1 MIGTQI
7 DNYRILE
14 KIGDGGMGSVYKA
27 VDVML
32 EREVALKFLRPE
44 LASQPDLV
52 ERFRSEA
59 IVLAKLHHPNIAS
72 LYGLHK
78 HGDDFFMAMEYVRG
92 ETLDAM
98 IRTAKQLPI
107 EQASEVAASV
117 LGALDYAHKQGI
129 VHRDIKSANII
140 LGPNGTKV
148 MDFGIA
154 RVLGTD
160 RRTRVGFV
168 VGTIG
173 YMAPEQIQGLD
184 VDGRAD
190 IYALGVVLYEMI
202 TGRVPFEGESEWAVM
217 QAQVQQMPVP
227 PRVFASHIPVSLE
240 NTVMRALAKQA
251 ADRFQTAHEF
261 QKAIQG
267 ALRQSG
273 FHQTTSFIAVPQED
287 QMIAAPS
294 DETREHK
301 SNPHLASGEVAIG
314 SGAFAVP
321 PPVPRVPTAPPQPP
335 PSAPAASAAT
345 PAAPVAVPPA
355 APAIAAPVAA
365 MPAAAPAAARKPV
378 ANAAPV
384 KGPAQS
390 KGVGMAAIAV
400 GLVVVLLGGAAAVGY
415 RMWKARTADSPVEE
429 TTASTETTPTTDVP
443 GTPAPAPPAAVAP
456 PTPAAPTAVTPGGP
470 PTATTTK
477 PTVPGVPGAPGA
489 KPTAPAKPTG
499 KTTLTA
505 TPLIVDTP
513 APAVAD
519 PTPAKPEQPAA
530 VFGGVRVVT
539 RPGRRAQETSA
550 VLELRGS
557 ELRVRPLGSPERV
570 VAYSSIHGAWFGT
583 LRIDRLV
590 GDDTRHL
597 LFLDV
602 GGTPLVLRLD
612 KANYRTILP
621 AFESRS
627 GVSVNNR
634 GDVTLADVER

>member
-92 ETLDAM
+92 ETLDAT
-98 IRTAKQLPI
+98 IRTSKQLAIP
-107 EQASEVAASV
+107 QASDVASSV
-117 LGALDYAHKQGI
+117 LGALEYAHSQGI

-140 LGPNGTKV
+140 LGPTGCKV

-173 YMAPEQIQGLD
+173 YMAPEQIQGMD

-240 NTVMRALAKQA
+240 NTVMRALAKQPQ
-251 ADRFQTAHEF
+251 DRFQSAVEF
-261 QKAIQG
+261 QRAIQG

-273 FHQTTSFIAVPQED
+273 FHQTTSFIAVPQQED
-287 QMIAAPS
+287 SMIAAPG

-301 SNPHLASGEVAIG
+301 SNPHLASGEVAVG
-314 SGAFAVP
+314 SGAFVMPPPSPASLTGPQQAFP
-321 PPVPRVPTAPPQPP
+321 PPVPRVPTAPAQPVPTP
-335 PSAPAASAAT
+335 PAAVRPVAAVPAAGAPAQAKAAQAKAASAS
-345 PAAPVAVPPA
+345 
-355 APAIAAPVAA
+355 
-365 MPAAAPAAARKPV
+365 PAAARRSNAPLIAMLAVV
-378 ANAAPV
+378 A
-384 KGPAQS
+384 
-390 KGVGMAAIAV
+390 
-400 GLVVVLLGGAAAVGY
+400 VVVAGGGAVAW
-415 RMWKARTADSPVEE
+415 RMWKARAAEVPPAE
-429 TTASTETTPTTDVP
+429 TTQAATDPAATLDPAASVPPPAASVAPTPIV
-443 GTPAPAPPAAVAP
+443 PAPATSSGSGHGKANDADSWRSYARGQAAGGQADRTRNAHGHAARRRNARGSGSRRAGPARVAGGGLWRRACRHPARTPRAGNVGRPRAAWRRPAGASAGRTRTRRGVFDGAERLVWHLARRSARRRRHPPPAVPQCRWPAP
-456 PTPAAPTAVTPGGP
+456 RAQARQGQLPDHP
-470 PTATTTK
+470 
-477 PTVPGVPGAPGA
+477 PGARSPQR
-489 KPTAPAKPTG
+489 PQDHRPRRS
-499 KTTLTA
+499 
-505 TPLIVDTP
+505 
-513 APAVAD
+513 VA
-519 PTPAKPEQPAA
+519 
-530 VFGGVRVVT
+530 G
-539 RPGRRAQETSA
+539 
-550 VLELRGS
+550 
-557 ELRVRPLGSPERV
+557 
-570 VAYSSIHGAWFGT
+570 
-583 LRIDRLV
+583 
-590 GDDTRHL
+590 
-597 LFLDV
+597 
-602 GGTPLVLRLD
+602 
-612 KANYRTILP
+612 
-621 AFESRS
+621 
-627 GVSVNNR
+627 
-634 GDVTLADVER
+634 

>member
-92 ETLDAM
+92 ETLDAT
-98 IRTAKQLPI
+98 IRTSKQLAIP
-107 EQASEVAASV
+107 QASDVASSV
-117 LGALDYAHKQGI
+117 LGALEYAHSQGI

-140 LGPNGTKV
+140 LGPTGCKV

-173 YMAPEQIQGLD
+173 YMAPEQIQGMD

-240 NTVMRALAKQA
+240 NTVMRALAKQPQ
-251 ADRFQTAHEF
+251 DRFQSAVEF
-261 QKAIQG
+261 QRAIQG

-273 FHQTTSFIAVPQED
+273 FHQTTSFIAVPQQED
-287 QMIAAPS
+287 SMIAAPG

-301 SNPHLASGEVAIG
+301 SNPHLASGEVAVG
-314 SGAFAVP
+314 SGAFVMPPPSPASLTGPQQAFP
-321 PPVPRVPTAPPQPP
+321 PPVPRVPTAPAQPVPTP
-335 PSAPAASAAT
+335 PAAVRPVAAVPAAGAPAQAKAAQAKAASAS
-345 PAAPVAVPPA
+345 
-355 APAIAAPVAA
+355 
-365 MPAAAPAAARKPV
+365 PAAARRSNAPLIAMLAVV
-378 ANAAPV
+378 A
-384 KGPAQS
+384 
-390 KGVGMAAIAV
+390 
-400 GLVVVLLGGAAAVGY
+400 VVVAGGEAVAW
-415 RMWKARTADSPVEE
+415 RMWKARAAEVPPAE
-429 TTASTETTPTTDVP
+429 TTQAATDPAATLDPAASVPPPAASVAPTPIVPAPVPPVAPATAKPTTPT
-443 GTPAPAPPAAVAP
+443 
-456 PTPAAPTAVTPGGP
+456 
-470 PTATTTK
+470 
-477 PTVPGVPGAPGA
+477 PGAATPGA
-489 KPTAPAKPTG
+489 KPPAARPTG
-499 KTTLTA
+499 RATLTA
-505 TPLIVDTP
+505 TPLVVETPEVPVVD
-513 APAVAD
+513 APAR
-519 PTPAKPEQPAA
+519 PELPAA

-550 VLELRGS
+550 VLELRGDG
-557 ELRVRPLGSPERV
+557 LRVRPLGEPERV
-570 VAYSSIHGAWFGT
+570 VAYSTVQSAWFGT
-583 LRIDRLV
+583 LRVDRLV
-590 GDDTRHL
+590 GGDTRHL
-597 LFLDV
+597 LFLNV
-602 GGTPLVLRLD
+602 GGQPLVLRLD

-621 AFESRS
+621 ALEARS
-627 GVSVNNR
+627 GLKITDRGEVS
-634 GDVTLADVER
+634 LADVER